1 MELFKLNIRE
11 PAKEISAFLVYFLSE
26 HLKTICDKNLYE
38 HTKVITEPW
47 ISPNI
52 DNGTHLFLQPME
64 ISKKYLN
71 KTTKFAEIESLVNLR
86 VFAMSND
93 SRSLAFQILPKLE
106 SLLINAIRNMNGMDS
121 LYIFEREVQYN
132 RDSNGTMNI
141 CGFDMV
147 LDCKFKNYYEIN
159 VCQSY
164 NLLEQLNINF
174 NSIIELEEWL

>member
-26 HLKTICDKNLYE
+26 HLKTICDKELYE

-52 DNGTHLFLQPME
+52 DTGTHLLLQPME

-71 KTTKFAEIESLVNLR
+71 KTSKYAEIESLVNLR

-93 SRSLAFQILPKLE
+93 DQSLSFQILPKLE
-106 SLLINAIRNMNGMDS
+106 SLLINAVRNMNGMDS

-132 RDSNGTMNI
+132 RDKLGLSLI
-141 CGFDMV
+141 H
-147 LDCKFKNYYEIN
+147 I
-159 VCQSY
+159 
-164 NLLEQLNINF
+164 
-174 NSIIELEEWL
+174 